1 MTSRFSIL
9 GAGSWGTVLANLL
22 ACNGN
27 ECLLYTRN
35 QKVFDSIIEDPTNL
49 ENLFNYANLSI
60 LVGISVVEQYLAIL
74 LAISILLLPA
84 MSFIEHLPGVIF
96 YCSITIILHYV
107 NYIFNI
113 NAMISRTSLG
123 LA

>member
-35 QKVFDSIIEDPTNL
+35 QKVFDSISTKQINEIYHPKRLIDKN
-49 ENLFNYANLSI
+49 
-60 LVGISVVEQYLAIL
+60 V
-74 LAISILLLPA
+74 
-84 MSFIEHLPGVIF
+84 
-96 YCSITIILHYV
+96 SITKKLEELKTYSDIWIIA
-107 NYIFNI
+107 IPPPSCASGTI
-113 NAMISRTSLG
+113 
-123 LA
+123 